1 MSVVRWARLQVS
13 ANCGLRLGAWYPVT
27 ALTVREAH
35 VRIHGRIAK
44 VPRDLLEFRTTP
56 PREWTVVRGPLSVA
70 RVPAS
75 VREGYLVCPNC
86 RHRDPLPD
94 ARSGAT
100 RCPRC
105 NEVFAVA
112 WDEPYPRTAAGVR
125 ERHPAYEAV
134 SREVT
139 RPVRDTA
146 KRDHGMSRSR
156 VSVSRRSGRMRRVA
170 ERRAAVA
177 RPLAERRV
185 ADRRQQ
191 GDRRRSRERRGVLER
206 RRRP

>member
-1 MSVVRWARLQVS
+1 MSVFRWARLQVS
-13 ANCGLRLGAWYPVT
+13 ASCGLRLGAWYPVT

-35 VRIHGRIAK
+35 VRIQGRIAK
-44 VPRDLLEFRTTP
+44 IPRDLLEFRTTP
-56 PREWTVVRGPLSVA
+56 PREWTVVRGPLSA
-70 RVPAS
+70 TRVPAS

-86 RHRDPLPD
+86 RHRDPLPE

-112 WDEPYPRTAAGVR
+112 WEEPYPRTAAGVR
-125 ERHPAYEAV
+125 ERHPAYQAV

-146 KRDHGMSRSR
+146 KRDPGMSRR
-156 VSVSRRSGRMRRVA
+156 RGSVSRRSGRMRRVA
-170 ERRAAVA
+170 ERRATGAT
-177 RPLAERRV
+177 PLAERRV
-185 ADRRQQ
+185 ADRRQG
-191 GDRRRSRERRGVLER
+191 GDRRRGRERRGVMER